1 MIIKL
6 EDVMAYKERLNK
18 VLVFWDIHS
27 SDKIWIKDYWKF
39 GKDSMIKLKYSNFLD
54 NLEYFPEDVYIYDES
69 LKWTIVL
76 THEDNDGV
84 RICAKAGDLLKP

>member
-54 NLEYFPEDVYIYDES
+54 NL
-69 LKWTIVL
+69 
-76 THEDNDGV
+76 
-84 RICAKAGDLLKP
+84 